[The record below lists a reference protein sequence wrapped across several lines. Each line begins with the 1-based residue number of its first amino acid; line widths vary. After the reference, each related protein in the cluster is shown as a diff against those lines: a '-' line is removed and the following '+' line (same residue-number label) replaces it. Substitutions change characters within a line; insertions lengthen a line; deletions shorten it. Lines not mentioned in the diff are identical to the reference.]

1 MYNCDKEIVMKY
13 LFSRTIQQVAS
24 IIYFL
29 LYSSRLIQLNLV
41 DTIYIKLYLLYK
53 SKIESFDLEFLK
65 NYLKGTITVIDVGS
79 NVGYFTISIAKYLDN
94 TSKILS
100 IEPSEQNIARMKKVL
115 QHGAI
120 VQKIE
125 IVNAGASDSNN
136 VGYLKIDQKNPSNNQ
151 ISSIKEGCLEIK
163 LRTLDSICSGIED
176 IALVKIDVQGYE
188 LKVLNGATKL
198 IAEHLPILLIEIDNR
213 LSSLLAID
221 LWEFLTQHSYFIFL
235 IDEKMKILTRQEIAC
250 QKGYFDIFCIHKSK
264 YVYG

>member
-1 MYNCDKEIVMKY
+1 VKY
-13 LFSRTIQQVAS
+13 LFSRTIQQIAS
-24 IIYFL
+24 LIYFL
-29 LYSSRLIQLNLV
+29 LYSSKLIRLNLV

-100 IEPSEQNIARMKKVL
+100 IEPSEQNIIRMKKVL
-115 QHGAI
+115 KHRTI

-125 IVNAGASDSNN
+125 IVKAGASDSNN

-151 ISSIKEGCLEIK
+151 ISSAKEGCIEIK
-163 LRTLDSICSGIED
+163 LLTLDSICSGIGD
-176 IALVKIDVQGYE
+176 IGLVKIDVQGYE
-188 LKVLNGATKL
+188 LKVLQGATKL
-198 IAEHLPILLIEIDNR
+198 IAEQLPILLIEIDYR
-213 LSSLLAID
+213 ISSLLALI
-221 LWEFLTQHSYFIFL
+221 LWDFLTQHSYLIFL
-235 IDEKMKILTRQEIAC
+235 INEKKKILTRQELTS

>member
-1 MYNCDKEIVMKY
+1 MYNCYSEIVVKY
-13 LFSRTIQQVAS
+13 LFSRTIQQIAS
-24 IIYFL
+24 LIYFL
-29 LYSSRLIQLNLV
+29 LYSSKLIRLNLV

-100 IEPSEQNIARMKKVL
+100 IEPSEQNIIRMKKVL
-115 QHGAI
+115 KHRTI

-125 IVNAGASDSNN
+125 IVKAGASDSNN

-151 ISSIKEGCLEIK
+151 ISSAKEGCIEIK
-163 LRTLDSICSGIED
+163 LLTLDSICSGIGD
-176 IALVKIDVQGYE
+176 IGLVKIDVQGYE
-188 LKVLNGATKL
+188 LKVLQGATKL
-198 IAEHLPILLIEIDNR
+198 IAEQLPILLIEIDYR
-213 LSSLLAID
+213 ISSLLALI
-221 LWEFLTQHSYFIFL
+221 LWDFLTQHSYLIFL
-235 IDEKMKILTRQEIAC
+235 INEKKKILTRQELTS

>member
-1 MYNCDKEIVMKY
+1 MYNCYSKIVVKY
-13 LFSRTIQQVAS
+13 LFSRTIQQIAS
-24 IIYFL
+24 LIYFL
-29 LYSSRLIQLNLV
+29 LYSSKLIRLNLV

-79 NVGYFTISIAKYLDN
+79 NVGYFTISIAKYLDS

-100 IEPSEQNIARMKKVL
+100 IEPSEQNIIRMKKVL
-115 QHGAI
+115 KHRTI

-125 IVNAGASDSNN
+125 IVKAGASDSNN

-151 ISSIKEGCLEIK
+151 ISSIKEGCVEIK
-163 LRTLDSICSGIED
+163 LLTLDSICSGIGD
-176 IALVKIDVQGYE
+176 IGLVKIDVQGYE
-188 LKVLNGATKL
+188 LKVLQGATKL
-198 IAEHLPILLIEIDNR
+198 IAEQLPILLIEIDNR
-213 LSSLLAID
+213 ISSLLALN
-221 LWEFLTQHSYFIFL
+221 LWDFLTQHSYFIFL
-235 IDEKMKILTRQEIAC
+235 IDGKKKTLTRQEIAG